1 MLSALIVGALTAWYL
16 GLKFGLIVAAIAF
29 GALVVA
35 SVVPGMTIAV
45 YALIIGWC
53 ALLYFFG
60 AKFQTQGKPTMAG
73 SAMRATAGTVG
84 SWVAKAKK
92 MFSSGGS

>member
-1 MLSALIVGALTAWYL
+1 MLTALIVGALTAWFL
-16 GLKFGLIVAAIAF
+16 GLRFGLIAAGISFA
-29 GALVVA
+29 ALVVA
-35 SVVPGMTIAV
+35 KIVPGMTITV
-45 YALIIGWC
+45 YVVIIGWC

-60 AKFQTQGKPTMAG
+60 AKIRTQGKPTMAG

-92 MFSSGGS
+92 MFGSGGS